1 MSGRRISIAVEGS
14 DVAPALPCGPTCV
27 ARRFRG
33 RGFAHRQMALFLS
46 ESDVRSL
53 LTMSIALDAVEK
65 AFLRLADGTA
75 VLHPRRRLHPSGGAY
90 LHYMA
95 AADSV
100 DGYMG
105 MKLYTSSRGGLRF
118 LVPLFRV
125 NTGELVALLEADYL
139 GQMRTGAASG
149 VATKFMARADAR
161 NAGIVGTGLQ
171 ARTQLEAVAAVRKLE
186 RVRAFGRNP
195 ERRTQFCWD
204 MSTKLGLP
212 VEPAASAEEAVRDAG
227 IVIAATN
234 STSPVVL
241 GKWLSPGAHVNAIG
255 ANFPHKRELDD
266 DAVSRASI
274 IAADSI
280 EQSRQEA
287 GDLIQSFAGDETR
300 WSAICELSEIV
311 AGRIP
316 GRNNAQQV
324 TLFKS
329 NGIAIEDVV
338 VAARV
343 FELARE
349 RQLGLRIPLWEHCG

>member
-1 MSGRRISIAVEGS
+1 M
-14 DVAPALPCGPTCV
+14 T
-27 ARRFRG
+27 
-33 RGFAHRQMALFLS
+33 MALLLS

-53 LTMSIALDAVEK
+53 LTMPVALDAVEK
-65 AFLRLADGTA
+65 SFLRLDDGTA
-75 VLHPRRRLHPSGGAY
+75 ILQPRQRLHPPDGAY

-100 DGYMG
+100 SGYMG

-118 LVPLFRV
+118 VVPLFRTS
-125 NTGELVALLEADYL
+125 TGELVALVEADFL

-149 VATKFMARADAR
+149 IATKHMARADAR
-161 NAGIVGTGLQ
+161 TAGIVGTGLQ
-171 ARTQLEAVAAVRKLE
+171 ARTQLEAVTAVCSLE

-204 MSTKLGLP
+204 MSQKLGLP
-212 VEPAASAEEAVRDAG
+212 VEPAPSAEEAVCGSD

-234 STSPVVL
+234 ASSPVVL
-241 GKWLSPGAHVNAIG
+241 GKWLTPGVHINAIG
-255 ANFPHKRELDD
+255 ANFPQKRELDD
-266 DAVSRASI
+266 EAVTRPDI
-274 IAADSI
+274 IAVDSV

-287 GDLIQSFAGDETR
+287 GDLIQAFAGDEKR
-300 WSAICELSEIV
+300 WSAVHELAGIV
-311 AGRIP
+311 AGRIS
-316 GRNNAQQV
+316 GRSSRDQI

-329 NGIAIEDVV
+329 NGIAIWDVA

-349 RQLGLRIPLWEHCG
+349 RQLGTRIPLWEHCG